1 MGAEPIK
8 EEVYEFLRDM
18 PCLLCEEPEA
28 YVVGSFV
35 PESPNHNKNRQKKAP
50 MLYYALCKNCFNH
63 GRIPLARI
71 ESLYRQKISIWRNNS
86 HHKEGNNRE
95 EPKLKRIAID

>member
-8 EEVYEFLRDM
+8 EDVYEFLRDM

-35 PESPNHNKNRQKKAP
+35 PESPSHNQNRQKKAP
-50 MLYYALCKNCFNH
+50 MLYYALCKRCFNH
-63 GRIPLARI
+63 GRIPTSRI
-71 ESLYRQKISIWRNNS
+71 ESVYRQKMANWRMDA
-86 HHKEGNNRE
+86 NRE
-95 EPKLKRIAID
+95 EPKPKRNIMV

>member
-8 EEVYEFLRDM
+8 EDVYEFLRDM

-35 PESPNHNKNRQKKAP
+35 PENPNQNKRRQKKAP
-50 MLYYALCKNCFNH
+50 MLYYALCRRCFNH
-63 GRIPLARI
+63 GRIPTSRI
-71 ESLYRQKISIWRNNS
+71 ESVYRQKMATWRMDV
-86 HHKEGNNRE
+86 NRE
-95 EPKLKRIAID
+95 EPKPKRVTMV